1 MTDLSDYQRKG
12 DLWSPFNPTKNVER
26 AHEQAQKLHDYV
38 QEVVAKAPPIPPARE
53 QIAALL
59 RADTPTRV
67 EAGSDEMAPTALLQR
82 RGGGGRERE
91 VPGFGRGVR
100 SPGAVSRLRTQA
112 VGHRGRG
119 ADRTRRP

>member
-12 DLWSPFNPTKNVER
+12 DLWSPFSPTKNVER

-59 RADTPTRV
+59 RRYANASKPAQMRWRLRAIAATWWRRSRTR
-67 EAGSDEMAPTALLQR
+67 STWIR
-82 RGGGGRERE
+82 TRCS
-91 VPGFGRGVR
+91 
-100 SPGAVSRLRTQA
+100 SPGAVSRLR
-112 VGHRGRG
+112 R
-119 ADRTRRP
+119 